1 MLTGKRKLV
10 AFVVGTLA
18 NSALAY
24 FGKIDPGVYSVVAV
38 SLCTGFFVGNVV
50 SNKLG
55 NPAA

>member
-1 MLTGKRKLV
+1 MITGKRKLI

-18 NSALAY
+18 NSLLAY

-55 NPAA
+55 NPAT